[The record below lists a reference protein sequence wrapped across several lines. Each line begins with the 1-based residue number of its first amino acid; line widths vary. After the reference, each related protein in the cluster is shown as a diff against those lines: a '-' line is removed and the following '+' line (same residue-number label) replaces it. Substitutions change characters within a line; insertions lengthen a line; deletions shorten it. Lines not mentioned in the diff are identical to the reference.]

1 MMSPINIISTIEI
14 AHPDFV
20 QMEFEKEINN
30 LTIVSIIEERI
41 PRKKKK
47 IGKEWIISVTE
58 EKKIRNGN
66 DFCWNITKTSIQNF

>member
-30 LTIVSIIEERI
+30 STIVSIIEERI

-47 IGKEWIISVTE
+47 KWERKDNLSNRR
-58 EKKIRNGN
+58 KK
-66 DFCWNITKTSIQNF
+66 D

>member
-30 LTIVSIIEERI
+30 STIVSIIEERI
-41 PRKKKK
+41 PRKKKL
-47 IGKEWIISVTE
+47 GK
-58 EKKIRNGN
+58 NG
-66 DFCWNITKTSIQNF
+66 

>member
-30 LTIVSIIEERI
+30 STIVSIIEERI

-47 IGKEWIISVTE
+47 KLGK
-58 EKKIRNGN
+58 NG
-66 DFCWNITKTSIQNF
+66 